1 MVRTCR
7 NLFLSSSL
15 HFEILPV
22 MTVPS
27 KIILVSRLGGK
38 GKGKKKKK
46 KEKKDQGKGLTNMA
60 VGSGVALHREV
71 PIYCTVQ

>member
-1 MVRTCR
+1 
-7 NLFLSSSL
+7 
-15 HFEILPV
+15 

-38 GKGKKKKK
+38 EKKKKG
-46 KEKKDQGKGLTNMA
+46 KKDQGKGLTNMA